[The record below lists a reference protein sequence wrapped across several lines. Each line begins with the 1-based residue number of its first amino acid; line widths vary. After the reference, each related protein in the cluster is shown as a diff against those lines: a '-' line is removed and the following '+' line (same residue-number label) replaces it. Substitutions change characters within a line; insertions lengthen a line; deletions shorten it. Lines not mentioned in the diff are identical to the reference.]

1 MNALSRLSSLSSQGL
16 PRWGRAALVA
26 AGVAVGATAGWL
38 SSSAWMNGVQ
48 ARTRRGWWKH
58 FHEAEL
64 AFFPD
69 GSVGPVSGWAGDARP
84 LKVNVLGDS
93 AASGVGATSA
103 DRGYVGI
110 VLRRLASEAGAPVL
124 ACNIAQPGDSSWL
137 LMDQQLP
144 QLKAGRMFTHADV
157 TMCIIGGNDIADRA
171 FTDDGFAWTAERLY
185 PALPA
190 GTVVS
195 TVPSF
200 GLSAFERKCR
210 AANAL
215 IRRLAAEND
224 LELAELYAA
233 TASLWSRSTLGIPR
247 QFFTME
253 SDVFHPNDHGYT
265 VWAEAVWPAVRR
277 AWLRSSS
284 AKMFA

>member
-1 MNALSRLSSLSSQGL
+1 MTASFRLDSPGSPKSPSLS
-16 PRWGRAALVA
+16 PWGRALGAA
-26 AGVAVGATAGWL
+26 AGFAAGAAAGWL

-48 ARTRRGWWKH
+48 ARTRRRWWQH

-69 GSVGPVSGWAGDARP
+69 GSIGPVSGWGGEVRP
-84 LKVNVLGDS
+84 LRVNVLGDS
-93 AASGVGATSA
+93 AAAGVGASSA

-110 VLRRLASEAGAPVL
+110 VLRRLAADAGVPVVV
-124 ACNIAQPGDSSWL
+124 CNVAQPGDSSWL
-137 LMDQQLP
+137 LMEQQLP
-144 QLKAGRMFTHADV
+144 ELKAGRMFAHADV
-157 TMCIIGGNDIADRA
+157 TMCVIGGNDIADRT
-171 FTDDGFAWTAERLY
+171 FTAEGFAWTAERLY
-185 PALPA
+185 PALPG

-200 GLSAFERKCR
+200 GLSFYERKCR
-210 AANAL
+210 AANEL

-224 LELAELYAA
+224 LELAELHAA

-277 AWLRSSS
+277 AWLRDYLP
-284 AKMFA
+284 

>member
-1 MNALSRLSSLSSQGL
+1 MNTLPRLSSLSSQGL
-16 PRWGRAALVA
+16 PRWGRAALA
-26 AGVAVGATAGWL
+26 ASGVAVGATAGWL

-48 ARTRRGWWKH
+48 ARTRRGWWQH

-69 GSVGPVSGWAGDARP
+69 SSLGPLSGWEGDVRP
-84 LKVNVLGDS
+84 LRVNVLGDS
-93 AASGVGATSA
+93 AAAGVGATSA

-110 VLRRLASEAGAPVL
+110 VLRRLAAEAGAPVL
-124 ACNIAQPGDSSWL
+124 VCNIAQPGDSSWL
-137 LMDQQLP
+137 LMEEQLP
-144 QLKAGRMFTHADV
+144 ELKAGRMFTQADV
-157 TMCIIGGNDIADRA
+157 TMCVIGGNDIADRA

-185 PALPA
+185 PALWA

-200 GLSAFERKCR
+200 GLPVFERKCR

-224 LELAELYAA
+224 LELAELHAA
-233 TASLWSRSTLGIPR
+233 TASLWSRCTLGIPR

-265 VWAEAVWPAVRR
+265 VWAEAVWPAIRR
-277 AWLRSSS
+277 AWQRSSS